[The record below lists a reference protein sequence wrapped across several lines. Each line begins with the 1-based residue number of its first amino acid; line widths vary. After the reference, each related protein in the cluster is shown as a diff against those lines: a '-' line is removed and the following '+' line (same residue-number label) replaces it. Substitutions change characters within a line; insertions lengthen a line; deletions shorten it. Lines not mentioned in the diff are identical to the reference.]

1 MNKFRFHISDDN
13 GLLETTDWED
23 EVSQQRDAHVAGEL
37 RIKHRSAARIR
48 VHSDVMQG
56 PRKQNF
62 VRFKIA
68 LPKDETRYS
77 KAFPAS
83 ERDTAM
89 ARFREEYPKAT
100 ITSEEF
106 NV

>member
-1 MNKFRFHISDDN
+1 MSKFRFHISDND
-13 GLLETTDWED
+13 GLLETTGWLD
-23 EVSQQRDAHVAGEL
+23 EIGPQYAAGVAGQL
-37 RIKHRSAARIR
+37 RLKHGIGARIR
-48 VHSDVMQG
+48 VERDVMGG

-68 LPKDETRYS
+68 LPRDETRYS

-83 ERDTAM
+83 ERDTAI
-89 ARFREEYPKAT
+89 AKFREEYPKAT
-100 ITSEEF
+100 ITEETW